1 MNHTTNKST
10 VAEFG
15 GMISFDTTFVL
26 FFLAMEYGRSTQMF
40 SIDAVLMGITML
52 MVLALPYFLP
62 SPHEKPTYANWLA
75 GRGAI
80 AVFGMLLGLIF
91 RQSVGVVLPESL
103 RYMPLTFLVLTAM
116 ISCYIQF
123 YSLMKLRLAK

>member
-1 MNHTTNKST
+1 MDHTTNTST

-15 GMISFDTTFVL
+15 GMVSFDTTFVL
-26 FFLAMEYGRSTQMF
+26 FFLAMEYGRSTHMF
-40 SIDAVLMGITML
+40 SIDAILMGITML

-62 SPHEKPTYANWLA
+62 SPHEKPTYMNWLA

-80 AVFGMLLGLIF
+80 AVCGMLVGLAF
-91 RQSVGVVLPESL
+91 SQGVGVILPESL

>member
-1 MNHTTNKST
+1 MNHIANKST
-10 VAEFG
+10 IAEFG
-15 GMISFDTTFVL
+15 GMVGFDTTFVL

-40 SIDAVLMGITML
+40 SIDAALMGITML

-62 SPHEKPTYANWLA
+62 SPYEKSTYLNWLV

-80 AVFGMLLGLIF
+80 ALFGMVLGLVF

-103 RYMPLTFLVLTAM
+103 RYLPMTFLVLTAM
-116 ISCYIQF
+116 VSCYIQF